1 MFAFPRRVLR
11 NGAHSFDWEHTN
23 LLPVSVKDLL
33 IHQHGKLHLQSMQV
47 APLSQAAVMHGS

>member
-1 MFAFPRRVLR
+1 MFAFSCRIWR
-11 NGAHSFDWEHTN
+11 NGAHLFDWEHTN

-47 APLSQAAVMHGS
+47 APLSQAAVMHAS